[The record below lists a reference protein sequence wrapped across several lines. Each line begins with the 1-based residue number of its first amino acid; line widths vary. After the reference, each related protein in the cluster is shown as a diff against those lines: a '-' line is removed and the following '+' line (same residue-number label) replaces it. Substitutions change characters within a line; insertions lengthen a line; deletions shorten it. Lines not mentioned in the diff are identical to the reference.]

1 MIVDL
6 LPKFH
11 QIEVNNLK
19 GLQPGFVVAQMPV
32 KKPCEYIRTENGVEY
47 FENGHI
53 CAISVDGI
61 KVPEASDKVLFISYN
76 DPINT
81 IFKGANL
88 YATNLEEEYVRL
100 VQLIPGD
107 EWMSTIDYFE
117 KQGEVGSETYK
128 YAGASAI
135 EGRVVKVESTSGLG
149 KSDDWFE
156 VDTMPDGTK
165 AYHYIYLG

>member
-6 LPKFH
+6 LPKFE

-32 KKPCEYIRTENGVEY
+32 KEGCAYIKQDKY

-81 IFKGANL
+81 IFKGAKF
-88 YATNLEEEYVRL
+88 YATTLQE
-100 VQLIPGD
+100 
-107 EWMSTIDYFE
+107 
-117 KQGEVGSETYK
+117 
-128 YAGASAI
+128 
-135 EGRVVKVESTSGLG
+135 
-149 KSDDWFE
+149 
-156 VDTMPDGTK
+156 
-165 AYHYIYLG
+165 

>member
-6 LPKFH
+6 LPKFE

-32 KKPCEYIRTENGVEY
+32 KEGCAYIKDVNGAKY

-81 IFKGANL
+81 IFKGAKL
-88 YATNLEEEYVRL
+88 YATNLEEENVRL
-100 VQLIPGD
+100 VQLIPEND
-107 EWMSTIDYFE
+107 P
-117 KQGEVGSETYK
+117 K
-128 YAGASAI
+128 YADVKTVI
-135 EGRVVKVESTSGLG
+135 QGRVVKVEATSGLG
-149 KSDDWFE
+149 KSDDWFGVAE
-156 VDTMPDGTK
+156 MPDGTK

>member
-1 MIVDL
+1 MIVNL
-6 LPKFH
+6 LPKFE

-32 KKPCEYIRTENGVEY
+32 AEGCAYVKEVNGVKY

-53 CAISVDGI
+53 CAISVGGI
-61 KVPEASDKVLFISYN
+61 KVPEATDKVLFISYN

-81 IFKGANL
+81 VFKGAQF
-88 YATNLEEEYVRL
+88 YATNLEEENVRL

-107 EWMSTIDYFE
+107 EWMSTIDYDNDA
-117 KQGEVGSETYK
+117 K
-128 YAGASAI
+128 YAEVKTLLA
-135 EGRVVKVESTSGLG
+135 GRVVKVETTSGLG
-149 KSDDWFE
+149 KSDDWFNVAE
-156 VDTMPDGTK
+156 MPDGTK